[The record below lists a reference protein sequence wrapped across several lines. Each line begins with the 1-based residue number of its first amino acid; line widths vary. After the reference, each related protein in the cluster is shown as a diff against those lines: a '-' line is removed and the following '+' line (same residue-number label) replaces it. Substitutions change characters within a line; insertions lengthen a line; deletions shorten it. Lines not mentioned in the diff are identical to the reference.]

1 MRTVAGHPLEGT
13 YFNPR
18 DTVKPPA
25 ALKKRVFPEVEEGL
39 ANLRKDP
46 DNLEQRLSEVGFL
59 RLMDFLRTV
68 FLSSSRMRHFN
79 REVTPTMRYS
89 RTGFSARMSSRHSQP
104 PFAKPRIIRIGPRT
118 RTSRPWCRRSRP

>member
-25 ALKKRVFPEVEEGL
+25 ALKKRVFPDVEEGL

-46 DNLEQRLSEVGFL
+46 DNLEQR
-59 RLMDFLRTV
+59 
-68 FLSSSRMRHFN
+68 
-79 REVTPTMRYS
+79 
-89 RTGFSARMSSRHSQP
+89 SARLG
-104 PFAKPRIIRIGPRT
+104 FCG
-118 RTSRPWCRRSRP
+118 